1 MAENT
6 VKRKLTAI
14 LCADVKGYSRMMGE
28 DEVGTYH
35 TLSAYLDIMNTIIA
49 AHHGRVFSSPGD
61 AILAQFTSVV
71 NAVECAVEIQEKI
84 EAKNTDVPED
94 RKMRFR
100 IGVNLGDVI
109 EKEEQIYG
117 DGVNIA
123 ARIEGLA
130 DPGGICISLPTF
142 DQVRRKIK
150 IGFEDLGE
158 HVVKN
163 ISDPVR
169 VYRVLTDPSVAG
181 KVIGGKSLKTRQ
193 LQLKATWSVLALI
206 IVAGVWAIWNFY
218 IRPAPSPG
226 PELPDKPSIAILP
239 FKNLNDNPKHEYFCD
254 GLTVNLI
261 TQLYKMPH
269 LLVISHQS
277 SFKFKGKTPDIK
289 QLSRELGVRYVLEGS
304 VQLSGNRIRVNT
316 QLIDTQKGDHIW
328 AERYDRELKDV
339 FALQDEIIRKTVTEM
354 AVKVSMGELAR
365 IVTHSTENIEA
376 LDNVYKGYG
385 LFERFEKESN
395 AQSRIFFEKAIEL
408 DQKYSFAIAFLGYT
422 HLMDGRNKW
431 VESRSDP
438 IAKAVELAHRA
449 LDIDDCVGLAHQLLG
464 GVYLAK
470 GLHNQAIAAKEQ
482 AVKCE
487 PNNAIAINSLANAM
501 IFDGRPKEALKLSK
515 KARQLHPYHPFHMLS
530 TACRAHYFAEQYEAA
545 ITECQKIIKHFPDRD
560 LWPWLIASYM
570 ELGQEKKGRAE
581 VLKLHELHP
590 DMSIEAHVKELQK
603 QPYKDFSFIKRQ
615 IELLRKAGLQEK
627 KS

>member
-1 MAENT
+1 MTEDS

-35 TLSAYLDIMNTIIA
+35 TLSAYLDIMNTITA

-100 IGVNLGDVI
+100 IGVSLGDVI

-169 VYRVLTDPSVAG
+169 VYRVLTDPDAAG

-193 LQLKATWSVLALI
+193 LQLKATWGVLALI
-206 IVAGVWAIWNFY
+206 FVAGVWAIWNFY

-226 PELPDKPSIAILP
+226 PELPDKPSIAVLP
-239 FKNLNDNPKHEYFCD
+239 FKNIGAKSGNDYIAD
-254 GLTVNLI
+254 GITDTLI
-261 TQLYKMPH
+261 NSLFQVPQLFVIARNSVYRYKD
-269 LLVISHQS
+269 
-277 SFKFKGKTPDIK
+277 KAEDIRK
-289 QLSRELGVRYVLEGS
+289 VSEQLGVRHVMEGS
-304 VQLSGNRIRVNT
+304 VQLSGPRLRINV
-316 QLIDTQKGDHIW
+316 QLIDAITGKHLW
-328 AERYDRELKDV
+328 AEGYDGEMKDLFTMQDNITKKIITELQV
-339 FALQDEIIRKTVTEM
+339 ELTE
-354 AVKVSMGELAR
+354 GELAR
-365 IVTHSTENIEA
+365 LLSEGTDNIDAYLKIWKGYQIFMNLTKEGNSQARELAKEVIA
-376 LDNVYKGYG
+376 LDPHYPEGYTLLG
-385 LFERFEKESN
+385 WTYVMGVRFRTDENFIKQRLKQAEELVKKALELNNFLAEPHMLLSY
-395 AQSRIFFEKAIEL
+395 AYRRQQKWDLALSAAEKAVSITPFPDYL
-408 DQKYSFAIAFLGYT
+408 YRYASL
-422 HLMDGRNKW
+422 LNRVGRPEDA
-431 VESRSDP
+431 VEMCKRAMKTDP
-438 IAKAVELAHRA
+438 IPPAYAIGILGRA
-449 LDIDDCVGLAHQLLG
+449 
-464 GVYLAK
+464 
-470 GLHNQAIAAKEQ
+470 
-482 AVKCE
+482 
-487 PNNAIAINSLANAM
+487 
-501 IFDGRPKEALKLSK
+501 
-515 KARQLHPYHPFHMLS
+515 
-530 TACRAHYFAEQYEAA
+530 YFMSEQYEKARDEGIRLIDHIEKVEPDHNIPSAHMLMAA
-545 ITECQKIIKHFPDRD
+545 TNV
-560 LWPWLIASYM
+560 M
-570 ELGQEKKGRAE
+570 LGQMEKARKHVAE
-581 VLKLHELHP
+581 AKKINPRVSLHYYEKWWNTKYEGVNRWI
-590 DMSIEAHVKELQK
+590 SA
-603 QPYKDFSFIKRQ
+603 
-615 IELLRKAGLQEK
+615 LRKAGLE
-627 KS
+627 